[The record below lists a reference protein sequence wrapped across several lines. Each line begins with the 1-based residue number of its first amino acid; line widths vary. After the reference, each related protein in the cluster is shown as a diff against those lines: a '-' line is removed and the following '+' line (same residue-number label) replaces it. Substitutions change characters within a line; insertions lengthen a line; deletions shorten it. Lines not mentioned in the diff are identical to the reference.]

1 MRLNP
6 SRIKFMRTLYLAIAF
21 ILLSFTAL
29 AQTQDDGIYWYGDYA
44 QALKQ
49 AKQTGKP
56 LFIEFRCE
64 A

>member
-1 MRLNP
+1 
-6 SRIKFMRTLYLAIAF
+6 MRTLYLVIAF
-21 ILLSFTAL
+21 ILISFTAL
-29 AQTQDDGIYWYGDYA
+29 AQTQEDGIYWYGDYA

-49 AKQTGKP
+49 ARQTGKP

>member
-1 MRLNP
+1 MTIRVL
-6 SRIKFMRTLYLAIAF
+6 AF
-21 ILLSFTAL
+21 ILGSVIAS
-29 AQTQDDGIYWYGDYA
+29 AQTAEDGIYWYGDYK
-44 QALKQ
+44 QALNQ